1 MPFRVDLSKVY
12 NNLHPVQ
19 ECPFCQISAHQD
31 KAVVVFED
39 SNYLAFMDKR
49 PINTGHTLVIPRKHY
64 VNVMEMPREEVGQT
78 FSLAAVI
85 SRAVVQATNAD
96 GINLGQNNGS
106 AASQEVPHL
115 HVHIIPRFIK
125 EVKEGFWPRRKVTSL
140 SELQNVGERIRSEL
154 SKILLTRNSHSEKII
169 H

>member
-1 MPFRVDLSKVY
+1 MSFRLDLSKVC
-12 NNLHPVQ
+12 NNLPTVQ
-19 ECPFCQISAHQD
+19 ECPFCKISTHQD

-39 SNYLAFMDKR
+39 SNYLAFMDR
-49 PINTGHTLVIPRKHY
+49 HPINTGHTLVIPRKHY
-64 VNVMEMPREEVGQT
+64 VNVMEMPPEEVGQT

-85 SRAVVQATNAD
+85 SRAVLQATSAD

-125 EVKEGFWPRRKVTSL
+125 EVKEGFWPSRKVTSL
-140 SELQNVGERIRSEL
+140 NELQNVGDLIRSEL
-154 SKILLTRNSHSEKII
+154 SKILLTGDFRS
-169 H
+169 